1 VKSSSSL
8 KAVSLNA
15 SVDAYIAKSAPF
27 AQPILNHLR
36 ETVHAAVPD
45 VEETIKWSMPF
56 FVYRGVILG
65 NMSAF
70 KAHCAFGIWGKEVA
84 KEMRADGVTEGGS
97 MGSFG
102 RITSLKELPPRKE
115 LVAYVKKAA
124 KAVADGTRT
133 KAWERQ
139 KVAKPEAVVPEEL
152 AAAFKKN
159 KAAAKNFAAMPPGS
173 RREYCDWVGGAKRE
187 TTREERA
194 LKAVAQLAENKKLNW
209 KYESC

>member
-1 VKSSSSL
+1 VKNSSSL
-8 KAVSLNA
+8 NAASLNA
-15 SVDAYIAKSAPF
+15 NVDAYIAKAAPF

-36 ETVHAAVPD
+36 DTVHATVPD

-70 KAHCAFGIWGKEVA
+70 KAHCAFGLWGRDVT
-84 KEMRADGVTEGGS
+84 KEMRADGVATGGS

-102 RITSLKELPPRKE
+102 RITSLEDLPPRKD
-115 LVAYVKKAA
+115 LMAYVKKSA
-124 KAVADGTRT
+124 KAIADGTRT
-133 KAWERQ
+133 KAWERPRI
-139 KVAKPEAVVPEEL
+139 AKPEAVVPEEL

-159 KAAAKNFAAMPPGS
+159 KPAAKNFAAMPPGC

-187 TTREERA
+187 VTREERA
-194 LKAVAQLAENKKLNW
+194 LKAVGQLAENKKLNW